1 MPNRRPKM
9 LAAFLRQQDRV
20 LQRSAHNPFS
30 KKNGA
35 IDDVAGAHGNPC
47 YAATY
52 KAWDWIVNALNVYS
66 QSALDQQIHLVQ
78 AYYDGL
84 AFRRFQIDLRE
95 NIEMDDVRQMDR
107 LLVYGER
114 LGRMILKNKIDPS
127 QGIVI
132 KRDIQAENLHN
143 LTNP

>member
-1 MPNRRPKM
+1 
-9 LAAFLRQQDRV
+9 
-20 LQRSAHNPFS
+20 
-30 KKNGA
+30 
-35 IDDVAGAHGNPC
+35 
-47 YAATY
+47 
-52 KAWDWIVNALNVYS
+52 
-66 QSALDQQIHLVQ
+66 
-78 AYYDGL
+78 
-84 AFRRFQIDLRE
+84 
-95 NIEMDDVRQMDR
+95 MDDVRQMDR